1 MVLKNTLI
9 TPADI
14 DYYLGEI
21 EISSGNDNISIA
33 DLWKGNKTS
42 QELNNFLN
50 KWNKARNKIKNSTFY
65 DMINE
70 NFVLKNGDN
79 PIIGKYWSTA
89 QNIITVYM
97 MVKNFDD
104 FSYLFTQNDQEFLKK
119 LWKI

>member
-1 MVLKNTLI
+1 MIIFLSRI
-9 TPADI
+9 
-14 DYYLGEI
+14 YG
-21 EISSGNDNISIA
+21 
-33 DLWKGNKTS
+33 KGNRTS